1 MHINIHI
8 YKCIIIYYI
17 KESLFNYIYILAVPD
32 PALLGFWLSYYLL
45 FINYSYSWFCIAI
58 KQMLAKIQT
67 NIENILIFK
76 KLVEKYFKKYIKKYN
91 KYLEYYKI
99 CFKKMPK
106 TQT

>member
-1 MHINIHI
+1 
-8 YKCIIIYYI
+8 
-17 KESLFNYIYILAVPD
+17 
-32 PALLGFWLSYYLL
+32 
-45 FINYSYSWFCIAI
+45 
-58 KQMLAKIQT
+58 MLAKIQT

-106 TQT
+106 TQTLPELALLGF

>member
-1 MHINIHI
+1 
-8 YKCIIIYYI
+8 
-17 KESLFNYIYILAVPD
+17 
-32 PALLGFWLSYYLL
+32 
-45 FINYSYSWFCIAI
+45 
-58 KQMLAKIQT
+58 MLAKIQT